1 MRVEGDPGL
10 LWFYLT
16 LLCKWFE
23 KTCAIPRTNQIQF
36 ASFYF
41 EFSLAYDYVN
51 LCSDWSLQL
60 LWLWFL
66 NSQLSIALISFD
78 QHFCHTD
85 MHIKWERSNLE
96 KYVLFDKKK
105 WRYSDQDK
113 DGMLNRQE
121 YEYFHHPK
129 EHEIMLPYIAVVSKP
144 VFLVWFSWFDTLTSV
159 CTFSILFSIHFISY
173 WQAEF
178 IYQSRPSLA
187 GDRFLYSR
195 DLNIWFSCDIVRRNW
210 MQVTFRDQRV
220 KTSLRNQAIHT
231 NAIVFSQEILDRY
244 DKDEDGR
251 LSLDEYLGKWFR

>member
-1 MRVEGDPGL
+1 MVRKNLRHPQNQSDTVCFFL
-10 LWFYLT
+10 LWVLIG
-16 LLCKWFE
+16 LWLCK
-23 KTCAIPRTNQIQF
+23 P
-36 ASFYF
+36 
-41 EFSLAYDYVN
+41 
-51 LCSDWSLQL
+51 L
-60 LWLWFL
+60 LWLIAAITLVMVFKQSIV
-66 NSQLSIALISFD
+66 NCTNIFRLSFFTN
-78 QHFCHTD
+78 QWHFYHTD

-178 IYQSRPSLA
+178 IYQSRVSLA

>member
-1 MRVEGDPGL
+1 MVRKNSRHPQNQSDTVCFFLFWALIGL
-10 LWFYLT
+10 W
-16 LLCKWFE
+16 LCK
-23 KTCAIPRTNQIQF
+23 P
-36 ASFYF
+36 
-41 EFSLAYDYVN
+41 
-51 LCSDWSLQL
+51 L
-60 LWLWFL
+60 LWLIAAITLVMVFKQSIV
-66 NSQLSIALISFD
+66 NCTNIFRLSFFTN
-78 QHFCHTD
+78 QWHFFHTD

-178 IYQSRPSLA
+178 IYQSRVSLA

-195 DLNIWFSCDIVRRNW
+195 DLNVWFSCDIVRRNW

>member
-1 MRVEGDPGL
+1 MVRKNSRHPQNQSDTVCFFLFWVLIGL
-10 LWFYLT
+10 W
-16 LLCKWFE
+16 LCK
-23 KTCAIPRTNQIQF
+23 P
-36 ASFYF
+36 
-41 EFSLAYDYVN
+41 
-51 LCSDWSLQL
+51 L
-60 LWLWFL
+60 LWLIAAITLVMVFKQSIV
-66 NSQLSIALISFD
+66 NCTNIFRLSFFTN
-78 QHFCHTD
+78 QWHFFHTD

-96 KYVLFDKKK
+96 KYVFFDKKK

-178 IYQSRPSLA
+178 IYQSRVSLA
-187 GDRFLYSR
+187 GDHFLYSR
-195 DLNIWFSCDIVRRNW
+195 DLNVWFSCDIVRRNW

>member
-1 MRVEGDPGL
+1 MVRKNLRHPQNQSDTVCFFL
-10 LWFYLT
+10 LWVLIG
-16 LLCKWFE
+16 LWLCK
-23 KTCAIPRTNQIQF
+23 P
-36 ASFYF
+36 
-41 EFSLAYDYVN
+41 
-51 LCSDWSLQL
+51 L
-60 LWLWFL
+60 LWLIAAITLVMVFKQSIV
-66 NSQLSIALISFD
+66 NCTNIFRLSFFTN
-78 QHFCHTD
+78 QWHFCHTD

-105 WRYSDQDK
+105 WRYSDQHK

-159 CTFSILFSIHFISY
+159 CTFSILFSIHFISC
-173 WQAEF
+173 WQVEF

-195 DLNIWFSCDIVRRNW
+195 DLNMWFSCDIVRRNW

-231 NAIVFSQEILDRY
+231 NAIVFSKEILDRY